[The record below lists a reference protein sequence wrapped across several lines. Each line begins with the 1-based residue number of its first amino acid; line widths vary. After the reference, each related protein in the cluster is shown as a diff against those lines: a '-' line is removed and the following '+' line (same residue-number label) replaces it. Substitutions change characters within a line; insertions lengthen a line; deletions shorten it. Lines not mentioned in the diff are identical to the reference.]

1 MDYKEIKKLISY
13 SEDGII
19 SKEINISNSGN
30 KIKTTLFCMAK
41 NTKISE
47 HTSTKEG
54 YVYVIEGNGTF
65 NLEGKDIIM
74 QAGVLINLNRNAKHS
89 LKAEENTSFLLFLT

>member
-1 MDYKEIKKLISY
+1 MDYKKIKEMISY
-13 SEDGII
+13 SEEGII
-19 SKEINISNSGN
+19 SKEVNFEASEN

-41 NTKISE
+41 GTKISE

-54 YVYVIEGNGTF
+54 YVYVIEGKGIF

-74 QAGVLINLNRNAKHS
+74 LHGVLINLTRNAKHS
-89 LKAEENTSFLLFLT
+89 LIAEENTSFLLFLT